1 MPLAVSSRLS
11 VHGCWQVTHHP
22 GRLVLWLGSLRA
34 VAWVVS
40 VAYVA
45 FVAGVKGLRLLRA
58 VSPKPGLPGAVAGVK
73 AAAAVTLAPMV
84 TCLTVGM
91 FGVANSTCDDS
102 SRVDCD
108 RHAAVGKMSFQGKA
122 SAEHPGL

>member
-1 MPLAVSSRLS
+1 MV
-11 VHGCWQVTHHP
+11 
-22 GRLVLWLGSLRA
+22 LVA
-34 VAWVVS
+34 S

-45 FVAGVKGLRLLRA
+45 FEAGVKGPRLLWA
-58 VSPKPGLPGAVAGVK
+58 VGSKSGPPGAVAAVK
-73 AAAAVTLAPMV
+73 AAVVTLAPMV
-84 TCLTVGM
+84 ACLTVGV
-91 FGVANSTCDDS
+91 FGAANSTCDDS